1 MSKKSTR
8 GLGALFFALCFV
20 SAESVAEERARA
32 PIKAEV
38 GIAAMHFKYDEFN
51 NNGRILDTEQGV
63 ISGVSLKVGQK
74 ISAWEWQGSASYYRG
89 RIAYDG
95 QTNLGAPYRTRTDE
109 AISDMAL
116 RLGYWVG
123 EHPLWMPYIGL
134 GYRRWD
140 RDILPNTLNGLF
152 ESYRWQYVWL
162 GAKFIALQKGQ
173 SHYLLDVGLLQPL
186 DPMVYVDF
194 KGTYNVSPIVYP
206 QSNTGLRMM
215 FTANHALSANT
226 ELTVEPYFE
235 YWELGRSPTV
245 IGGGIAVNEPASK
258 TNNFGLNLRLARKFD

>member
-8 GLGALFFALCFV
+8 GMGALFFALCFV

-32 PIKAEV
+32 PLRVEA
-38 GIAAMHFKYDEFN
+38 GIAAMHFKYAEFN
-51 NNGRILDTEQGV
+51 NSGRILDTEQGS
-63 ISGVSLKVGQK
+63 ISGVSLKVGQA

-95 QTNLGAPYRTRTDE
+95 QSNLGAPYRTRTDE
-109 AISDMAL
+109 AISDIAL

-123 EHPLWMPYIGL
+123 EHPLWMPYVGL

-173 SHYLLDVGLLQPL
+173 SRYLLDMGLLQPI
-186 DPMVYVDF
+186 DPVVYVDF

-206 QSNTGLRMM
+206 KSSTGLRMM
-215 FTANHALSANT
+215 FTANHVLSANT

-245 IGGGIAVNEPASK
+245 VGGGVAVNEPASK
-258 TNNFGLNLRLARKFD
+258 TKNFGLNLRLIRKFD